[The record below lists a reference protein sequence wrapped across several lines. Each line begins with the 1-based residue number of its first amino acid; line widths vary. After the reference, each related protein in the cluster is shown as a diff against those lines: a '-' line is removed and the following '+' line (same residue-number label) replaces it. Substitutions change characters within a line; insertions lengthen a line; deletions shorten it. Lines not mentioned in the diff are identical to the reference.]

1 MEIEKI
7 KDSIVCDFMGCGNL
21 ADYKI
26 SNGKDDGKTNTF
38 NICRSCAKKL
48 QVALSGLSEGK
59 NSGKNKLKDL

>member
-48 QVALSGLSEGK
+48 QVALCGLSEGK